1 MGINVKEFLM
11 TSMFVDEDTSETYF
25 FSKDDGKNKGLKLS

>member
-1 MGINVKEFLM
+1 M
-11 TSMFVDEDTSETYF
+11 TSTFVDEDISETYF